1 MAEIKV
7 PVGKDETHK
16 VYAHASFWT
25 HELTV
30 TIDDKPHSNNKG
42 FWKWD
47 KSTTVSVGDRE
58 KQQRLAYRGRACSGG
73 VARSSI
79 AGTASGILLPSRNR
93 STLTGIGYDKGDGG
107 VLW

>member
-30 TIDDKPHSNNKG
+30 AIDDKPHSNNKG
-42 FWKWD
+42 FWEWS
-47 KSTTVSVGDRE
+47 KSSTVSIGDKE
-58 KQQRLAYRGRACSGG
+58 KHQIDVSMYGFIPKLRVRVDGAI
-73 VARSSI
+73 VATS
-79 AGTASGILLPSRNR
+79 
-93 STLTGIGYDKGDGG
+93 
-107 VLW
+107 